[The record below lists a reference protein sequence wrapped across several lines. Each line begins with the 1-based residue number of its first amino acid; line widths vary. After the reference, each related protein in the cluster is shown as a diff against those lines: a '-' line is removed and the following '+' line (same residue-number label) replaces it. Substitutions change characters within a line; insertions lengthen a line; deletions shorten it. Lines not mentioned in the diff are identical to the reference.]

1 MLFKCVVQPT
11 GVSIETLMNHKNC
24 RLMGHYLLIG
34 WCFTKNC
41 LVVHYFHPYL
51 GKWSILST
59 IFFRW
64 VIQPPTRKAWVCLM
78 SLINSAFQKDLR
90 FTTVFYQSEHF
101 ILFGQHAADKAP
113 SCRSGGLFDF
123 LRLGVYLPTR
133 YGWWFRNPANQL
145 RWVVFPI
152 ICGAL

>member
-1 MLFKCVVQPT
+1 MFYWLGDVLQKTGWWFQIFIIFIPTWGSDPIWVQYFSD
-11 GVSIETLMNHKNC
+11 GWFNHQLEKHGFAWCRWSTL
-24 RLMGHYLLIG
+24 
-34 WCFTKNC
+34 
-41 LVVHYFHPYL
+41 
-51 GKWSILST
+51 
-59 IFFRW
+59 
-64 VIQPPTRKAWVCLM
+64 
-78 SLINSAFQKDLR
+78 SAFQKDVC

-145 RWVVFPI
+145 RLVVFPI
-152 ICGAL
+152 ICGALWIPGGCLGCLPWTV